1 MNAVSSAS
9 CVTGTGAIRAPR
21 RRVNTAAGRP
31 ARSAIVSRARATRGD
46 DDESA
51 PSSRHDPVALPSR
64 RAVALAPLAAAL
76 ITASAK
82 PSLADTECTECS
94 NSNSSLAPGDK
105 PFVLSPCGA
114 RFADL
119 REGTGATPQPGQTV
133 QVHYNGWLDDFGDA
147 GRKFDSSLD
156 RGRPLSFAV
165 GTGKVIKGWD
175 EALLSMKVG
184 GKRRVIIPP
193 ELGYGSKGIGP
204 IPGGATLY
212 FEMNLM
218 AVK

>member
-1 MNAVSSAS
+1 M
-9 CVTGTGAIRAPR
+9 PR
-21 RRVNTAAGRP
+21 LA
-31 ARSAIVSRARATRGD
+31 
-46 DDESA
+46 
-51 PSSRHDPVALPSR
+51 HL
-64 RAVALAPLAAAL
+64 ALATTAAAL
-76 ITASAK
+76 RPVTRRNLGPAGLGLATGLAYRQPAVAADFQK
-82 PSLADTECTECS
+82 PGSGLQY
-94 NSNSSLAPGDK
+94 L
-105 PFVLSPCGA
+105 
-114 RFADL
+114 DL
-119 REGTGATPQPGQTV
+119 KEGTGATPEPGQTV

-165 GTGKVIKGWD
+165 GTGRVIKGWD
-175 EALLSMKVG
+175 EALLTMKVG

>member
-1 MNAVSSAS
+1 M
-9 CVTGTGAIRAPR
+9 PR
-21 RRVNTAAGRP
+21 LA
-31 ARSAIVSRARATRGD
+31 
-46 DDESA
+46 
-51 PSSRHDPVALPSR
+51 HL
-64 RAVALAPLAAAL
+64 ALATTAAAL
-76 ITASAK
+76 RPVTRRNLGPAGLGLATGLAYRQHAVTADFAK
-82 PSLADTECTECS
+82 TGSGLQY
-94 NSNSSLAPGDK
+94 L
-105 PFVLSPCGA
+105 
-114 RFADL
+114 DL
-119 REGTGATPQPGQTV
+119 KEGTGATPEPGQTV

-165 GTGKVIKGWD
+165 GTGRVIKGWD
-175 EALLSMKVG
+175 EALLTMKVG

>member
-1 MNAVSSAS
+1 M
-9 CVTGTGAIRAPR
+9 PR
-21 RRVNTAAGRP
+21 LA
-31 ARSAIVSRARATRGD
+31 
-46 DDESA
+46 
-51 PSSRHDPVALPSR
+51 HL
-64 RAVALAPLAAAL
+64 ALATTAAAL
-76 ITASAK
+76 RPVTRRNLGPAGLG
-82 PSLADTECTECS
+82 LATG
-94 NSNSSLAPGDK
+94 LAYRQLA
-105 PFVLSPCGA
+105 VA
-114 RFADL
+114 ADFQKTGSGL
-119 REGTGATPQPGQTV
+119 QYLDLKEGTGATPEPGQTV

-165 GTGKVIKGWD
+165 GTGRVIKGWD
-175 EALLSMKVG
+175 EALLTMKVG

>member
-1 MNAVSSAS
+1 M
-9 CVTGTGAIRAPR
+9 PR
-21 RRVNTAAGRP
+21 LA
-31 ARSAIVSRARATRGD
+31 
-46 DDESA
+46 
-51 PSSRHDPVALPSR
+51 HL
-64 RAVALAPLAAAL
+64 ALATAAAAL
-76 ITASAK
+76 RVTRRNVGPAGLG
-82 PSLADTECTECS
+82 LATG
-94 NSNSSLAPGDK
+94 LA
-105 PFVLSPCGA
+105 CRERA
-114 RFADL
+114 AAADFQESGSGL
-119 REGTGATPQPGQTV
+119 QYLDIKEGTGATPQPGQTV

>member
-1 MNAVSSAS
+1 M
-9 CVTGTGAIRAPR
+9 PR
-21 RRVNTAAGRP
+21 LA
-31 ARSAIVSRARATRGD
+31 
-46 DDESA
+46 
-51 PSSRHDPVALPSR
+51 HL
-64 RAVALAPLAAAL
+64 ALATTAAAL
-76 ITASAK
+76 SPVTRRNLGPAGLGLATGLAYRQHAVAADCAK
-82 PSLADTECTECS
+82 TGSGLQY
-94 NSNSSLAPGDK
+94 L
-105 PFVLSPCGA
+105 
-114 RFADL
+114 DL
-119 REGTGATPQPGQTV
+119 KEGTGATPEPGQTV

>member
-1 MNAVSSAS
+1 M
-9 CVTGTGAIRAPR
+9 PR
-21 RRVNTAAGRP
+21 LA
-31 ARSAIVSRARATRGD
+31 
-46 DDESA
+46 
-51 PSSRHDPVALPSR
+51 HL
-64 RAVALAPLAAAL
+64 ALATTAAAL
-76 ITASAK
+76 RPVTRRNLGPAGLG
-82 PSLADTECTECS
+82 LATG
-94 NSNSSLAPGDK
+94 LAYRQHA
-105 PFVLSPCGA
+105 VA
-114 RFADL
+114 ADFQKTGSGL
-119 REGTGATPQPGQTV
+119 QYLDLKEGTGATPEPGQTV
-133 QVHYNGWLDDFGDA
+133 QVHYNGWLDDFGDN